1 MIFDKTLWQPN
12 DRKKGGAS
20 AGGEKKGV
28 HLANYLLGKPF
39 SFLDVLMRLVS
50 AAVHSTHRIITGSI
64 FSEATLRPDV
74 DPSLVLGLS
83 LAPVTVTLDDP
94 N

>member
-12 DRKKGGAS
+12 DRKKEEPLPR
-20 AGGEKKGV
+20 GEGV

-64 FSEATLRPDV
+64 FSEATLRPGV

-94 N
+94 I

>member
-28 HLANYLLGKPF
+28 HLANYLLGKII
-39 SFLDVLMRLVS
+39 SFLGGVLMRLVS
-50 AAVHSTHRIITGSI
+50 AAVHGANRTRLDMDYNRIH
-64 FSEATLRPDV
+64 FLR
-74 DPSLVLGLS
+74 SKH
-83 LAPVTVTLDDP
+83 
-94 N
+94 

>member
-12 DRKKGGAS
+12 DRKKEEPVPR
-20 AGGEKKGV
+20 GEGV

-64 FSEATLRPDV
+64 FSEAATLRPDV
-74 DPSLVLGLS
+74 DPSLVLGLPLLS
-83 LAPVTVTLDDP
+83 PQ
-94 N
+94 

>member
-12 DRKKGGAS
+12 DRKKEEPVPR
-20 AGGEKKGV
+20 GEGV

-50 AAVHSTHRIITGSI
+50 AAVHGANRTRLDMDYNRIH
-64 FSEATLRPDV
+64 FLR
-74 DPSLVLGLS
+74 SNIE
-83 LAPVTVTLDDP
+83 T
-94 N
+94 